1 MLRPPGRCNP
11 EMQQSARTLSGSIH
25 LDVFLEAEDPA
36 AVLRGIRNGL
46 LRTPREIAPRFFYDD
61 RGSHLF
67 EEITGLPEYYQT
79 RTERALLQEISRDL
93 VARAGCNVLVELGSG
108 ASTKTRVLLD
118 AMEAAG
124 CCDLYVPFD
133 VNETMVR
140 RAAEELVQRHPE
152 MGVHGVIGDFMQ
164 HLPRLPRA
172 GKRLVIFLGGTIGN
186 LTDLAARRFLLRLA
200 SVLEPGEA
208 FLLGVDRIKAPA
220 RLEAAYNDSQGVT
233 AAFNR
238 NILRVLNEVA
248 QADFV
253 PESFEH
259 IALYDVEQHRIEM
272 RLQASRAQTVRLRSA
287 GLVIQFRQG
296 EWIRTEI
303 SVKYD
308 EAAVK
313 ELLQSTGFEMLHWYT
328 DAEQLFGL
336 ALARRQRDPVVP

>member
-1 MLRPPGRCNP
+1 
-11 EMQQSARTLSGSIH
+11 MQQSTRSLSGGIQ

-36 AVLRGIRNGL
+36 VVLRNIRDGL

-67 EEITGLPEYYQT
+67 EEITRLPEYYQT
-79 RTERALLQEISRDL
+79 RTERALLQEISSDL
-93 VARAGCNVLVELGSG
+93 VARSGCNVLVELGSG
-108 ASTKTRVLLD
+108 ASTKTRELLD
-118 AMEAAG
+118 AMDAAG

-140 RAAEELVQRHPE
+140 RAAEELVQRHPG
-152 MGVHGVIGDFMQ
+152 MGVHGVIGDFMRD
-164 HLPRLPRA
+164 LPRLPRA

-186 LTDLAARRFLLRLA
+186 LTDRAARLFLLRLA

-208 FLLGVDRIKAPA
+208 FLLGVDRIKAPEK
-220 RLEAAYNDSQGVT
+220 LEAAYNDSQGVT

-238 NILRVLNEVA
+238 NMLRVLNELA
-248 QADFV
+248 QGDFV
-253 PESFEH
+253 LDHFEH
-259 IALYDVEQHRIEM
+259 RAHYDVERHRIEM
-272 RLQASRAQTVRLRSA
+272 RLQSNRNQIVRLRSL
-287 GLVIQFRQG
+287 GLLIQFRRG

-308 EAAVK
+308 EPLVT
-313 ELLQSTGFEMLHWYT
+313 ELLEASGFEMLHWYT

-336 ALARRQRDPVVP
+336 ALARRGPDPVGA